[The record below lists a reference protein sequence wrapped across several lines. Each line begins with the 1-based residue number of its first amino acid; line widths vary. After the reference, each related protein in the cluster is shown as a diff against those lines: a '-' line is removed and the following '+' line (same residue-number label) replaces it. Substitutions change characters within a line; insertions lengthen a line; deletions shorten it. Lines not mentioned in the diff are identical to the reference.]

1 MFWLDIVQ
9 VFGGSATPLGF
20 LFELVEKSTFNLNI
34 SVAVR
39 FTHNGFCSEILK
51 PQSSFLVFVHRSSEA
66 ADE

>member
-20 LFELVEKSTFNLNI
+20 LFELVEKSTLNLNI

-39 FTHNGFCSEILK
+39 FTHNLK
-51 PQSSFLVFVHRSSEA
+51 PHSSFLVFVHRSSEA